1 MLNSIYN
8 LIYIGDMMKQINVLL
23 ADNCSEFTK
32 LFSDYLSLNPNI
44 NIVGITA
51 DGAETVEL
59 LRQTRPDVL
68 LLDLVMP
75 RVDGLEVLRR
85 ISSEKERPK
94 VLVVSALGSEEVT
107 RRALELGADFFFIKP
122 LNLEAVL
129 SKILEIRK
137 LKMRRNS

>member
-1 MLNSIYN
+1 
-8 LIYIGDMMKQINVLL
+8 MMKQINVLL

-32 LFSDYLSLNPNI
+32 LFSEYLSLNPNI

-85 ISSEKERPK
+85 ISSESERPK

-107 RRALELGADFFFIKP
+107 KRALELGADFFFIKP
-122 LNLEAVL
+122 LNLKAVL

-137 LKMRRNS
+137 LKIRRKA

>member
-1 MLNSIYN
+1 
-8 LIYIGDMMKQINVLL
+8 MKQINVLL

-107 RRALELGADFFFIKP
+107 KRALELGADFFFIKP

>member
-1 MLNSIYN
+1 
-8 LIYIGDMMKQINVLL
+8 MMKQINVLL

-32 LFSDYLSLNPNI
+32 LFSEYLSLNPNI
-44 NIVGITA
+44 NLVGIA
-51 DGAETVEL
+51 EDGAETVEL

-85 ISSEKERPK
+85 ISSESNKPK

-107 RRALELGADFFFIKP
+107 RRALELGADFYFIKP
-122 LNLEAVL
+122 LNLKAVL
-129 SKILEIRK
+129 AKILEIRK
-137 LKMRRNS
+137 LMIRRKA

>member
-1 MLNSIYN
+1 
-8 LIYIGDMMKQINVLL
+8 MKQINVLL

-107 RRALELGADFFFIKP
+107 RRALELGADFFFFKP

>member
-1 MLNSIYN
+1 
-8 LIYIGDMMKQINVLL
+8 MKQINVLL

>member
-1 MLNSIYN
+1 M
-8 LIYIGDMMKQINVLL
+8 
-23 ADNCSEFTK
+23 
-32 LFSDYLSLNPNI
+32 
-44 NIVGITA
+44 
-51 DGAETVEL
+51 AETVEL

-107 RRALELGADFFFIKP
+107 KRALELGADFFFIKP

-137 LKMRRNS
+137 LKMRRKS